1 MDMSDFSV
9 DGLSSGLDTTSIIE
23 QLMAVE
29 QQPVRRLEAR
39 RADLNS
45 KVSAWEDLDG
55 RLGTLSTAID
65 TLLEGSG
72 LNVLS
77 GVASNPDVGVAT
89 SGEGAVGVFEM
100 TVDQIATSHQLMSG
114 RFDDPAALVGAG
126 RSTVTAGL
134 GNIGAASAD
143 IGSSETGHYTVQIT
157 AVDAGTATIVFNG
170 ESHDVSSTGVA
181 NLTNEDGSTVTLT
194 PGGEFTKGSATIST
208 MVTDGATTVGAM
220 VNQLSDPSGAAT
232 LQVVDSGDGTATP
245 FTLVAS
251 ARTPGV
257 NNSLV
262 LDMSSATLGGFTEI
276 REAQN
281 TIVTMGDG
289 DLVIERS
296 DVSVSGLVPGMV
308 VDLSGAEI
316 GEELRVTVNRDT
328 EAALENART
337 FVDAANAFFSGVSSY
352 GRSDPENDT
361 VGLLSGEF
369 SLRRLTD
376 QVRGAF
382 STVGSGAFVIGR
394 QVGIDIGQ
402 DGTIS
407 LNESTFTDLM
417 ASDFGD
423 LQTFLI
429 GDGEDGYLGR
439 IQAAIAGA
447 TDTDGVIN
455 NATTNLDESID
466 NMGDTIARYERRLE
480 TVEAGYRRQF
490 TAMETLLAQLNSQ
503 SSFLSNQLSGLNG

>member
-1 MDMSDFSV
+1 MSDFSV

-39 RADLNS
+39 REDLNRT
-45 KVSAWEDLDG
+45 VSAWEDLDG
-55 RLGTLSTAID
+55 RLGKLNTAID
-65 TLLEGSG
+65 TLLDDSG
-72 LNVLS
+72 VNVLS
-77 GVASNPDVGVAT
+77 GVASNPDVTVSS

-134 GNIGAASAD
+134 ANLGAASAD
-143 IGSSETGHYTVQIT
+143 IGTSETGHYTVQII

-181 NLTNEDGSTVTLT
+181 NLTNEDGSTLTLS

-208 MVTDGATTVGAM
+208 MVTDGTTTIGAM
-220 VNQLSDPSGAAT
+220 VNQLSDPAGAAT
-232 LQVVDSGDGTATP
+232 LQIVDTGDGTATP
-245 FTLVAS
+245 FTLVAT

-257 NNSLV
+257 DNAIV
-262 LDMSSATLGGFTEI
+262 LDISSATLGGFTEI
-276 REAQN
+276 REATN
-281 TIVTMGDG
+281 TIVTMGAG

-296 DVSVSGLVPGMV
+296 DVSVAGLVPGMV

-316 GEELRVTVNRDT
+316 GEALRVTVSRDT
-328 EAALENART
+328 EAAVENVRAFT
-337 FVDAANAFFSGVSSY
+337 DAANAFFSGVSSY

-382 STVGSGAFVIGR
+382 SAVGSGALVIGR
-394 QVGIDIGQ
+394 QVGIEIGQ

-439 IQAAIAGA
+439 IQAAIESV
-447 TDTDGVIN
+447 TDTNGVID

-466 NMGDTIARYERRLE
+466 NIGDTIERYERRLA

-503 SSFLSNQLSGLNG
+503 SSFLSSQLSGLNG